1 MTVTRETREKI
12 NNEMADKV
20 RDAIVRYCDDAE
32 AVRAWFDDI
41 MVLVWGAEEW
51 SIPRD
56 LLPGVEERKDLA
68 EVWRKTCEASGRRW
82 PGSGGQAKRPK
93 ALTELAPRLWRF

>member
-1 MTVTRETREKI
+1 MTVARETREKI

-41 MVLVWGAEEW
+41 MVLVWGRRNGRFHGTCSRA
-51 SIPRD
+51 
-56 LLPGVEERKDLA
+56 
-68 EVWRKTCEASGRRW
+68 WRNGR
-82 PGSGGQAKRPK
+82 
-93 ALTELAPRLWRF
+93 T